1 LSILQGN
8 SCSIDQ
14 KSDEI
19 WTVQTDLQQIYPK
32 SDRLLIQYSIQKPED
47 LSSPSDSIRACCVTE
62 LEPGACSGSY

>member
-14 KSDEI
+14 KNGGI

-32 SDRLLIQYSIQKPED
+32 SDRLLEGRRKCERSNEWQMQKIHW
-47 LSSPSDSIRACCVTE
+47 LSRGGNS
-62 LEPGACSGSY
+62 LPG